1 MPKNS
6 ERFILELEEKVCE
19 ISHKYQK
26 LSPVEKAEVEK
37 YLRIRLQGGCVW
49 LDAGFIEKVIYWMRY
64 WQIIDGMH
72 HLHFQKNYFL
82 KMKMMHIC
90 KKWCF

>member
-26 LSPVEKAEVEK
+26 LSPMEKAEVEQ
-37 YLRIRLQGGCVW
+37 YLRIRLQGAASGSM
-49 LDAGFIEKVIYWMRY
+49 LDLLRRLFI
-64 WQIIDGMH
+64 G
-72 HLHFQKNYFL
+72 
-82 KMKMMHIC
+82 
-90 KKWCF
+90 